1 MGVLFPLSRNRTL
14 RPARALLTG
23 ALLCSSSVHA
33 QQLDTV
39 EIHLDAIT
47 VEDGLPQGY
56 VQAMAQDGTGY
67 LWFGT
72 KDGLARYDGYSFTV
86 FRHNEQDTN
95 SIGGDHISSL
105 LVDREGYLWVGYA
118 PFGLDRYD
126 PSPHGPLRACTGRR
140 LGRRPLIQAAIASL
154 RRRAGPDPDKPA
166 HQPRVAQPGGGPER
180 WGAAGGEGSSQCVT
194 TNGSLVD
201 ARVFIGPND
210 DPQWIANPDTFRCI
224 HRSADGSFQVIDRPH
239 KMSRGAPRTVCVK
252 RRKWWPI
259 PLPDTCSSPNP
270 ALSHS
275 GSTIEAAPLDTIH
288 LTDQQFQ
295 LFLLLDSQRRI
306 WGGPHNGMDRR
317 RT

>member
-33 QQLDTV
+33 QLDTV

-56 VQAMAQDGTGY
+56 VQAMAQDSTGY

-126 PSPHGPLRACTGRR
+126 PARAASRMYGSKAWKTASHPGCNRVSAPTGW
-140 LGRRPLIQAAIASL
+140 
-154 RRRAGPDPDKPA
+154 AGP
-166 HQPRVAQPGGGPER
+166 G
-180 WGAAGGEGSSQCVT
+180 
-194 TNGSLVD
+194 
-201 ARVFIGPND
+201 
-210 DPQWIANPDTFRCI
+210 
-224 HRSADGSFQVIDRPH
+224 
-239 KMSRGAPRTVCVK
+239 
-252 RRKWWPI
+252 
-259 PLPDTCSSPNP
+259 
-270 ALSHS
+270 
-275 GSTIEAAPLDTIH
+275 
-288 LTDQQFQ
+288 
-295 LFLLLDSQRRI
+295 
-306 WGGPHNGMDRR
+306 
-317 RT
+317 